1 MIVSF
6 NPLRKGSS
14 PAVAQP
20 SINKFLWPAPECC
33 RFFTKLEAVSSYL
46 LNITREGGGEGE
58 VIIVLKL
65 RWSVKF
71 WSGRISQSAVSKHL
85 VNLTL
90 KAKCCFPSLGR
101 SKSWCQLEYSELQVR
116 ALLHMSHVTMLGK
129 GWDWRPDKEI
139 SWCSRGQ
146 EGFLVTVSRVRIGV
160 LGLNIQTEVL
170 SVTRGFI
177 ILEPAYSANWSIF
190 LGQTE

>member
-71 WSGRISQSAVSKHL
+71 WSGTISQSAVSKHI

-90 KAKCCFPSLGR
+90 K
-101 SKSWCQLEYSELQVR
+101 
-116 ALLHMSHVTMLGK
+116 
-129 GWDWRPDKEI
+129 
-139 SWCSRGQ
+139 
-146 EGFLVTVSRVRIGV
+146 
-160 LGLNIQTEVL
+160 
-170 SVTRGFI
+170 
-177 ILEPAYSANWSIF
+177 
-190 LGQTE
+190 